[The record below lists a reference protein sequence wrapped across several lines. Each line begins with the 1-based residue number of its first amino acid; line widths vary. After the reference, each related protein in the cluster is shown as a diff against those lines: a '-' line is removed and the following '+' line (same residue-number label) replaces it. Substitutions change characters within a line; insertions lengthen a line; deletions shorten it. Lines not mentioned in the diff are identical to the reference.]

1 MGIAAPLQTPP
12 WEAGLQTS
20 SAGAWSRSL
29 GGSQSTGGKTAVWPV
44 RAGTGSR
51 PCRRLP
57 GFGAPR
63 RAAAAAGGTAATAR
77 LEPSAAG
84 SGCRLLTRSLPGCSA
99 AAGQELAAHPRGKPR
114 PNPGSPCRLPSSL
127 QDRFQPPDT
136 PHLCSPASLF
146 FRRCPGTGS
155 HVYLESRVLW
165 HHVIV
170 FLPPFPGPWGP
181 GGGGDRGSRGIGD
194 SCWVKVRRSYPG
206 RRSDDRGVDG
216 QDPPACWGPRRR
228 LDG

>member
-114 PNPGSPCRLPSSL
+114 PNPGPPSRLPSSL

-181 GGGGDRGSRGIGD
+181 G
-194 SCWVKVRRSYPG
+194 V
-206 RRSDDRGVDG
+206 GVG
-216 QDPPACWGPRRR
+216 VGTEGAVALAIHAG
-228 LDG
+228 